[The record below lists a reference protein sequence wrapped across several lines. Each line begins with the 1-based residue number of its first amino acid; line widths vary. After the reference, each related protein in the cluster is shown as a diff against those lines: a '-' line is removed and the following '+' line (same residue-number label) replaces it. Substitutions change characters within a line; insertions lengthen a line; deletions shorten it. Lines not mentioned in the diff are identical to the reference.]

1 MCILNMSYKV
11 TLSIF
16 EFQVVHYFCL
26 KMRVTCDSLGLKILI
41 GWYFCFPWTERD
53 GISIITINSMEVENV
68 KSWRNKGGRTDSLSM
83 IFEVWTISKDFR
95 LDISLRMVCCFKPG
109 VLQLY
114 SMQLS
119 WRLLRKDSYATL
131 NPGN

>member
-1 MCILNMSYKV
+1 MSYKV

-53 GISIITINSMEVENV
+53 GISIITINSMEVETV
-68 KSWRNKGGRTDSLSM
+68 KS
-83 IFEVWTISKDFR
+83 
-95 LDISLRMVCCFKPG
+95 
-109 VLQLY
+109 
-114 SMQLS
+114 
-119 WRLLRKDSYATL
+119 
-131 NPGN
+131 